1 MCCSCARD
9 VYYNNI
15 VMKTIKEEKQIVGER
30 WSNSCSVS
38 EKEKEKV
45 EETEKEKDEEEE
57 EEESERFNLTASP
70 NIRLVLD
77 A

>member
-15 VMKTIKEEKQIVGER
+15 VMKTIKEEKQIVGEK

-45 EETEKEKDEEEE
+45 EEE
-57 EEESERFNLTASP
+57 EEESERFNLTA
-70 NIRLVLD
+70 
-77 A
+77 

>member
-38 EKEKEKV
+38 EKEKEK
-45 EETEKEKDEEEE
+45 EKDEEEE
-57 EEESERFNLTASP
+57 EESKRFNLTASP

>member
-15 VMKTIKEEKQIVGER
+15 VMKTIKEEKQIVGEK

-38 EKEKEKV
+38 
-45 EETEKEKDEEEE
+45 EKEKDEEEE

>member
-38 EKEKEKV
+38 EKEKEK
-45 EETEKEKDEEEE
+45 DEEE